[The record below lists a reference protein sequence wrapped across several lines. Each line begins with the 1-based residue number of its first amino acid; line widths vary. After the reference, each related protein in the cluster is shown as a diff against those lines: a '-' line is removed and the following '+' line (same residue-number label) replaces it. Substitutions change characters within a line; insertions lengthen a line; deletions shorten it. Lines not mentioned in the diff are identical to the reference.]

1 MTPPGLAFPSASPP
15 LLSTWETLS
24 MKTGN
29 GVPAA
34 TDRQEAGHVRDD
46 SQLRDIEDLIAKLEV
61 VTKQLAFPT
70 RPMPTFR
77 ADGNE
82 DVPAEDGD

>member
-1 MTPPGLAFPSASPP
+1 
-15 LLSTWETLS
+15 

-46 SQLRDIEDLIAKLEV
+46 SQLRNIEDLIAKLEV
-61 VTKQLAFPT
+61 VTKQLEFPV
-70 RPMPTFR
+70 RPMPTSR
-77 ADGNE
+77 ATIHE
-82 DVPAEDGD
+82 DVSAEDQDAEDAH

>member
-1 MTPPGLAFPSASPP
+1 
-15 LLSTWETLS
+15 

-61 VTKQLAFPT
+61 VTKQLAFPA
-70 RPMPTFR
+70 RSMPTPR
-77 ADGNE
+77 ATGNE

>member
-1 MTPPGLAFPSASPP
+1 
-15 LLSTWETLS
+15 

-46 SQLRDIEDLIAKLEV
+46 SQLRNIEDLIAKLEV
-61 VTKQLAFPT
+61 VTKQLALPA
-70 RPMPTFR
+70 RPMPTPR
-77 ADGNE
+77 ATTHE
-82 DVPAEDGD
+82 DVPAGDGD

>member
-1 MTPPGLAFPSASPP
+1 
-15 LLSTWETLS
+15 

-46 SQLRDIEDLIAKLEV
+46 SHLRNIEDLIAKLEV
-61 VTKQLAFPT
+61 VTRQLKFPA
-70 RPMPTFR
+70 RPMPTPR
-77 ADGNE
+77 ATTHQDVSAADEDAADG
-82 DVPAEDGD
+82 D

>member
-1 MTPPGLAFPSASPP
+1 
-15 LLSTWETLS
+15 

-61 VTKQLAFPT
+61 VSKQLESPA
-70 RPMPTFR
+70 RPMPTPR
-77 ADGNE
+77 ATTRQDASAENE
-82 DVPAEDGD
+82 DAEDGD

>member
-1 MTPPGLAFPSASPP
+1 
-15 LLSTWETLS
+15 

-61 VTKQLAFPT
+61 VTKQLAFPV
-70 RPMPTFR
+70 RPMPTPR
-77 ADGNE
+77 ATGNE
-82 DVPAEDGD
+82 DIPAEDGD